1 MKDFFKFLLAS
12 MLAFFLSM
20 LILFFLFIGMIM
32 ALISLT
38 QPDEVVLNQPVVLHM
53 QLDYEIK
60 DRSTSNPFSVF
71 QDISTLRPSL
81 GLKEIL
87 ENITKAKEDDNIKG
101 IYLDLFDMPS
111 GMAVLVE
118 IRNAL
123 ADFKESGKFIY
134 AYGSMC
140 SQKAYYVAS
149 VSDGVYMNP
158 EGFLELRGLRS
169 EIVFISGLLK
179 KLGIEPQIMRHGK
192 FKSATEPLFL
202 EKMSDENRLQ
212 TLEYIQSMW
221 ESVSND
227 ITTSRSIDR
236 IQFQEITDKLL
247 SQSLEQAYGLNLID
261 SLIYMDQFLS
271 ILAGELGVENVLEEH
286 LIPLAKYNR
295 AKVSQPS
302 GQRSRNQIAVV
313 FAEGEI
319 VQGEGRMDMIGG
331 DKIARTLRNARLDE
345 DVKAVVLRVNSPGGD
360 GIASDIIL
368 REINLTRLEKPVVVS
383 MGNLA
388 TSGGYYIAC
397 GADKILAQPS
407 TITGSI
413 GVFGLVPNFEVFFN
427 DKLGITFDGV
437 GTNENSDFVSVT
449 KPLPAYQR
457 ETIQFIIDRFYDTF
471 IAHVAKGRGMTIE
484 QVDEIAQGRVWT
496 GSDALRLGLV
506 DQLGGLEDAIVMAA
520 DLAGLDDYRTI
531 DLPEQKEPFEQLIES
546 MMGDVQTK
554 WLKRELGEHYNYFK
568 YVSSISH
575 WQGIQAR
582 LPYEIRI
589 D

>member
-12 MLAFFLSM
+12 VLGFFLSM
-20 LILFFLFIGMIM
+20 LILFFLLLGSVM

-38 QPDEVVLNQPVVLHM
+38 KPDEVVLKQPTVLH
-53 QLDYEIK
+53 LKLNYEIK
-60 DRSTSNPFSVF
+60 DRSSSNPFSIF
-71 QDISTLRPSL
+71 QDISAFRPSQ

-87 ENITKAKEDDNIKG
+87 ENIKKAKQDDNIKG
-101 IYLDLFDMPS
+101 IYLELFDAPS
-111 GMAVLVE
+111 GMAVLAE
-118 IRNAL
+118 LRNAF
-123 ADFKESGKFIY
+123 ADFKDSGKFIY

-140 SQKAYYVAS
+140 TQKAYYLAS
-149 VSDGVYMNP
+149 VSDMVYMNP

-221 ESVSND
+221 EGISNE
-227 ITTSRSIDR
+227 ITAARSIDG
-236 IQFQEITDKLL
+236 IEFQQITDKLL
-247 SQSLEQAYGLNLID
+247 SQSLEKAYSLNLID
-261 SLIYMDQFLS
+261 SLLYMDQFLS

-286 LIPLAKYNR
+286 LITLSKYNR

-302 GQRSRNQIAVV
+302 GQRSRNKIAVV
-313 FAEGEI
+313 YAEGDI
-319 VQGEGRMDMIGG
+319 VQGEGRVDMIGG
-331 DKIARTLRNARLDE
+331 DKIARTIRNARLDE
-345 DVKAVVLRVNSPGGD
+345 SVKAIVLRVNSPGGD

-368 REINLTRLEKPVVVS
+368 REIVLTREIKPVVVS

-388 TSGGYYIAC
+388 ASGGYYIAC

-413 GVFGLVPNFEVFFN
+413 GVFGLVPNFQGFFN
-427 DKLGITFDGV
+427 DKMGITFDGV
-437 GTNENSDFVSVT
+437 GTNENSDFVSIT
-449 KPLPAYQR
+449 KPLSAYQR
-457 ETIQFIIDRFYDTF
+457 ETIQTIIDRFYDTF
-471 IAHVAKGRGMTIE
+471 IAHVAAGRNMTVE
-484 QVDEIAQGRVWT
+484 EVDEIAQGRVWT

-506 DQLGGLEDAIVMAA
+506 DELGGLDDAIEIAA
-520 DLAGLDDYRTI
+520 DLAGLEDYRTV
-531 DLPEQKEPFEQLIES
+531 DLPEQKEPFQQFMES
-546 MMGDVQTK
+546 MMGDVQTR
-554 WLKRELGEHYNYFK
+554 WLKRELGEHYNHFR
-568 YVSSISH
+568 YVSAISH